1 MEETNFPGTPERR
14 KDSRIVPSINSALKL
29 HMVVENY
36 MTIKVYL
43 VNKKCSKGQMENS
56 LG

>member
-56 LG
+56 SG